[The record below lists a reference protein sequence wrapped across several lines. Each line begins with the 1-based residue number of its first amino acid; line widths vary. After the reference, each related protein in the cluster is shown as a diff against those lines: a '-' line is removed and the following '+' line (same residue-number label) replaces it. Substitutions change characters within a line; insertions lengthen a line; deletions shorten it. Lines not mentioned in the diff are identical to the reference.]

1 MKDKKMLKEEE
12 FMKKRGG
19 ITRAQF
25 LTLMEWTALG
35 IGCGGLGFI
44 TGCGT
49 KSGVEGV
56 GENATTELINTVCR
70 ICGPR
75 CGMTATVK
83 GDKIEKLEGWKE
95 FKSKGYLCPMGLSLK
110 EFVYA
115 PDRLKYP
122 MKKEGGS
129 WKRISWEEALDT
141 IAEKLNGIKKEY
153 GAEAVDF
160 HFGKALVA
168 QESRYYMERLCNAF
182 GTPTYSSVGS
192 QCHGAKLIGHKLT
205 YGGIPSPDY
214 KNTQCVI
221 VWGCNPE
228 ASNPLAAESILK
240 AKEGGAKLIVIDP
253 VKIPLTKEADVH
265 LQVRPGTDGALALGM
280 LNIIISEDLYDKEFV
295 ENWTVGFDKLVDL
308 VKGYSPEKVSEI
320 TWVPADMIR
329 EAARIY
335 ASNNPACICQGNAL
349 DLHTNT
355 IQMIRSIAILQAI
368 CGNLDVAGGGLVGG
382 GAKLADISLEKKR
395 PEIKPVG
402 STEHPLF
409 YEFRHQAQANYLPE
423 AILSEKPYLIKA
435 MVVVGGNP
443 LLTGPNANKMEKAL
457 KKLDFV
463 VVMDFFMTPTA
474 ELADIVLPAATFFE
488 RADLVTRGKIMFLD
502 RVIPEYEESWPDW
515 KFIFKLGKKLGYEE
529 YFPWEN
535 VEEAFDHRLK
545 PLDITVEKLKK
556 EPLGIAL
563 SEKSYKKY
571 EKGGFKT
578 PSKKVEIYSEKLE
591 KFGYDP
597 LPTFVEPNE
606 SPISKPDLAEEY
618 PLVLTSGARIPVYM
632 HTMMRNIESLRKMVP
647 DPVININPVKAKEL
661 NIEDGNKVIVET
673 PRGSIE
679 VKAKFTK
686 EIDSRVVHVPHGWS
700 DPANVNV
707 LTDDEVLDPISGF
720 PAYKSLLCKVE
731 KA

>member
-1 MKDKKMLKEEE
+1 MKTK
-12 FMKKRGG
+12 GG
-19 ITRAQF
+19 LTRAQF
-25 LTLMEWTALG
+25 LALMEWGALG
-35 IGCGGLGFI
+35 LSLGGFGFI
-44 TGCGT
+44 SGCAT
-49 KSGVEGV
+49 KSRVKGV
-56 GENATTELINTVCR
+56 GEKSTTELINTVCR

-75 CGMTATVK
+75 CGMTASIE
-83 GDKIEKLEGWKE
+83 GDRIEKLEGWKE

-110 EFVYA
+110 ELVYA

-122 MKKEGGS
+122 MKKEGND
-129 WKRISWEEALDT
+129 WKRISWDEALDI

-182 GTPTYSSVGS
+182 GTPNYSSVGS
-192 QCHGAKLIGHKLT
+192 QCHGAKLMGYKLT
-205 YGGIPSPDY
+205 YGCIPKPDY
-214 KNTQCVI
+214 KNTKCII

-228 ASNPLAAESILK
+228 ASDPLAAESILK

-253 VKIPLTKEADVH
+253 IKISLTKEADVH
-265 LQVRPGTDGALALGM
+265 LQVRPGTDGALALSM
-280 LNIIISEDLYDKEFV
+280 LNVIISENLYDKEFV

-320 TWVPADMIR
+320 AWIPADMIR
-329 EAARIY
+329 EAARMY
-335 ASNNPACICQGNAL
+335 GSNKPACICQGNAL

-355 IQMIRSIAILQAI
+355 VQMIRSVAILQAV
-368 CGNLDVAGGGLVGG
+368 CGNLDVAGGGLVESE
-382 GAKLADISLEKKR
+382 AKLADISLAEKR
-395 PEIKPVG
+395 PEVKPVG
-402 STEHPLF
+402 AAEHPLF
-409 YEFRHQAQANYLPE
+409 YEFRYQAQANHLPE
-423 AILSEKPYLIKA
+423 AILSEDPYPIRA

-443 LLTGPNANKMEKAL
+443 LLTGPNANKMRKAL

-463 VVMDFFMTPTA
+463 VVMDLFMTPTA
-474 ELADIVLPAATFFE
+474 EFADIVLPAATFFE

-502 RVIPEYEESWPDW
+502 KVIPEYEESRPDW
-515 KFIFKLGKKLGYEE
+515 KFIFELGKKLGYEE
-529 YFPWEN
+529 YFPWKDA
-535 VEEAFDHRLK
+535 EEAFDHRLA
-545 PLDITVEKLKK
+545 PLGITVEQLKK

-563 SEKSYKKY
+563 SEEGYKKY
-571 EKGGFKT
+571 EKNGFKT

-597 LPTFVEPNE
+597 LPVYVEPNE
-606 SPISKPDLAEEY
+606 SPVSKPNLAEEY
-618 PLVLTSGARIPVYM
+618 SLVLTSGARIPVYM
-632 HTMMRNIESLRKMVP
+632 HTMMRNIKSLRKMVP
-647 DPVININPVKAKEL
+647 DPVLNINPKKAKEL
-661 NIEDGNKVIVET
+661 KIEDGDGVVVET
-673 PRGSIE
+673 LRGGIE

-686 EIDSRVVHVPHGWS
+686 EIDPRVVHVPHGWS

-720 PAYKSLLCKVE
+720 PAYKSLLCRARK